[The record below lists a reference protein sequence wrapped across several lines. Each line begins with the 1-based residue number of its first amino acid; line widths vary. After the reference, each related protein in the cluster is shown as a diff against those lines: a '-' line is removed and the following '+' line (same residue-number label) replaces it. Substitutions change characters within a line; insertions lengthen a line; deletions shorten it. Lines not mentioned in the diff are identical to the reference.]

1 MIAPSMTPEATTAAD
16 TISLEEAMRQLDE
29 HRSELKRLR
38 RAHALDLEQVDR
50 IRSIATVWRP
60 TEIAAHVRAV
70 VNAAPVQT
78 DPFPHIVMDPLLPE
92 DAFQV
97 LVDAIPPE
105 EFLEGD
111 KHLDLR
117 GVGQAASVVPLF
129 SRLIWRSLRTE
140 VIGPVL
146 APALADRLRPYA
158 RDFFRRAFG
167 DEFVDEALALPMN
180 PHGLRIMLRRRGWTL
195 PPHCDPRDQFVS
207 TLLYLARP
215 GEGDTYGTQL
225 FRVLEDNF
233 VPRYANTYYPESEG
247 LACELVKTMPYRGNL
262 CLSFLN
268 LGGGAHGASVPADAQ
283 PADLRRWAF
292 QFYMGPDREQLDP
305 LVKRLSPER
314 QDAWT
319 RRVKQRYRKQR
330 LAAG

>member
-1 MIAPSMTPEATTAAD
+1 MIAPLTTPEASTVAD
-16 TISLEEAMRQLDE
+16 TMSIDEAMRQLDE
-29 HRSELKRLR
+29 QRSELARLK
-38 RAHALDLEQVDR
+38 RAHAIDLEEVDR
-50 IRSIATVWRP
+50 IRSVASVWRP
-60 TEIAAHVRAV
+60 TEIAAHVRDV
-70 VNAAPVQT
+70 VSAAPVQT
-78 DPFPHIVMDPLLPE
+78 DPLPHIVMDPLLPE
-92 DAFQV
+92 DAFRV
-97 LVDAIPPE
+97 LVEALPPE
-105 EFLEGD
+105 EFLEGE
-111 KHLDLR
+111 KHRDLR
-117 GVGQAASVVPLF
+117 GVGQTTSIVPLF

-140 VIGPVL
+140 VIAPVL
-146 APALADRLRPYA
+146 APALAERFRPFA
-158 RDFFRRAFG
+158 REFFRIAFG
-167 DEFVDEALALPMN
+167 EEFVDEALALPMS
-180 PHGLRIMLRRRGWTL
+180 PRGLRIMLRRRGWTL

-225 FRVLEDNF
+225 FRVLEENF
-233 VPRYANTYYPESEG
+233 VPRYANTYYPEGEG

-292 QFYMGPDREQLDP
+292 QFYMGPDREQLEP

-319 RRVKQRYRKQR
+319 RRVKQKDRKR
-330 LAAG
+330 RITVD